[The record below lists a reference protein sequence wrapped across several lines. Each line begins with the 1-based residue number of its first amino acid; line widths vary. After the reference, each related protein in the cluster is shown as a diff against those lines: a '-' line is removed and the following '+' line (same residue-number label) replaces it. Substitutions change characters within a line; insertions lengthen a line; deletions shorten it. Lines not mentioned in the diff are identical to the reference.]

1 MRHGYTT
8 MEEIRTHMPHQL
20 DAETMMRL
28 TGYMEWPYTVMGA
41 NELVAE
47 EDEWS
52 MYCRETLLYA
62 FDYAVT
68 KWDFDEMALHILID
82 AWLHTEEEE

>member
-1 MRHGYTT
+1 MD
-8 MEEIRTHMPHQL
+8 EIRNNMENML
-20 DAETMMRL
+20 DAETMMHL
-28 TGYMEWPYTVMGA
+28 TGYMEWPYTVTGA